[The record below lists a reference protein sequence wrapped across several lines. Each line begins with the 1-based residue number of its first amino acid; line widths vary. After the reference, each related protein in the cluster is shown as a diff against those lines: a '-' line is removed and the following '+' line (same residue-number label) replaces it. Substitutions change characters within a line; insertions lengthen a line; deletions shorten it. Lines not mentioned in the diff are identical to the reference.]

1 MKRRSPT
8 LEGFKA
14 TFRLPSVVLAE
25 IAWRWCF
32 GLALVTLC
40 AFSFREYMSTLPV
53 TSAEIFLLQTRQPP
67 LMLKAMAEILQGS
80 LPRAANALIVLA
92 VALTLGWIVLASLG
106 RAATLN
112 SLFAHFR
119 EHEAPRGLRLTSLFG
134 LNFLRAAAF
143 LGTGISLIGAVL
155 LAGAASSKDD
165 PSPGIALLIFWM
177 IALFVGLAYSTLNWY
192 LSLAAAF
199 VVGERMTTFDALA
212 TAADLCRS
220 RPGPVAAIATWFGA
234 VHAIIFVAATSVVAF
249 PLAFAEVL
257 PAAIVLGGVILVTL
271 AYFAVADFLYVGRLA
286 AYVFLISVP
295 ETGQP
300 AALPIPASDDD
311 ILSDIPGLVPPQT
324 AAG

>member
-80 LPRAANALIVLA
+80 MPRAANAVIVLA

-106 RAATLN
+106 RAATLD

-119 EHEAPRGLRLTSLFG
+119 EH
-134 LNFLRAAAF
+134 
-143 LGTGISLIGAVL
+143 
-155 LAGAASSKDD
+155 
-165 PSPGIALLIFWM
+165 
-177 IALFVGLAYSTLNWY
+177 
-192 LSLAAAF
+192 
-199 VVGERMTTFDALA
+199 
-212 TAADLCRS
+212 
-220 RPGPVAAIATWFGA
+220 
-234 VHAIIFVAATSVVAF
+234 
-249 PLAFAEVL
+249 
-257 PAAIVLGGVILVTL
+257 
-271 AYFAVADFLYVGRLA
+271 
-286 AYVFLISVP
+286 
-295 ETGQP
+295 
-300 AALPIPASDDD
+300 
-311 ILSDIPGLVPPQT
+311 
-324 AAG
+324 